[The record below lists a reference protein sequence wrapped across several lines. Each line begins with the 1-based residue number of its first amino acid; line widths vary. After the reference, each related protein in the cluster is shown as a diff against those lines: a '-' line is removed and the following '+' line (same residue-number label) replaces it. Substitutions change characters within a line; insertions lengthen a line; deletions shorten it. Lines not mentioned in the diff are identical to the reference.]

1 MTPALVVILLAFSSP
16 LRQASMVTWNV
27 LAPAFANQQK
37 FPWASSQ
44 ALSWSN
50 RRERI
55 VQQLSTI
62 DADCICLQ
70 EVEVERWPE
79 LHAQLGE
86 LGYGGVLQETGGHPF
101 GVAMLFKSDRLV
113 CLRTESRSRAM
124 IAVVQAAQAGA
135 GAAGRGGGELL
146 YLANVHLEAGPQK
159 EQQRML
165 QLASLLKRVRFQAE
179 QDGAMPHVDGALPLI
194 IAGDFNCEPRSA
206 PHRMLSQAP
215 RHPEK
220 RHGLCLRRALARMR
234 PGLVALGPPECIPA
248 GRPSQL
254 GGGAWPHEPPSRCP
268 EEGGAGRGL
277 PLPFPLVS
285 PRHACLR
292 TTRSGLLPSRAAAG
306 PAASCRRRRR
316 RCCRCATHTP
326 RTRRRGG
333 PRCAP
338 PTATGACST
347 TSSLRPQSTSC
358 APCRSAP
365 ARARAARTGC
375 RPSCTR
381 RTTYRSARCCGGPAR
396 RSRRPSSAARG
407 SPSRLSRS
415 SLGGKA
421 EQESAVVATTL
432 L

>member
-86 LGYGGVLQETGGHPF
+86 LGYGGVLQETGGHPY

-268 EEGGAGRGL
+268 EEGGAGARPPPPL
-277 PLPFPLVS
+277 PLGQPSSRLPSDDQERPAALEGGRRPGRKLPPASAALLPLRDAYAAHPPPWGPALRSTYRNGRVLDYIFAS
-285 PRHACLR
+285 PPVDVLR
-292 TTRSGLLPSRAAAG
+292 TMPVSSSAGSRGPHRLPSELHPSDHIPIGAVLRWPG
-306 PAASCRRRRR
+306 
-316 RCCRCATHTP
+316 
-326 RTRRRGG
+326 
-333 PRCAP
+333 AP
-338 PTATGACST
+338 LAPTE
-347 TSSLRPQSTSC
+347 Q
-358 APCRSAP
+358 RSAWQ
-365 ARARAARTGC
+365 
-375 RPSCTR
+375 SLQVEQVI
-381 RTTYRSARCCGGPAR
+381 AR
-396 RSRRPSSAARG
+396 R
-407 SPSRLSRS
+407 
-415 SLGGKA
+415 
-421 EQESAVVATTL
+421 
-432 L
+432 